1 MPTDAPPP
9 TRTKLKPWLEF
20 GPLGVFLLVNA
31 KWGLLP
37 ATAVLVPLS
46 LLALVLLWKLEG
58 HVPKLTLIGTVALLV
73 FGGLSLALHDEELV
87 KLKLTAIYGLLGLVL
102 AIGLARG
109 KAPIR
114 AVLGANLAMTHA
126 GWRLLTARTMVFC
139 FVLALLNEVLRRVLS
154 SDQWV
159 TFKVFGVTGLTFV
172 FLLAQA
178 PLISRHAT
186 DEDSKPAA

>member
-9 TRTKLKPWLEF
+9 ARTKLKPWLEF

-37 ATAVLVPLS
+37 ATAALVPLS
-46 LLALVLLWKLEG
+46 LVALLLLWKLEG
-58 HVPKLTLIGTVALLV
+58 HVPKVTLIGTVALLV
-73 FGGLSLALHDEELV
+73 FGGLSLVLHDEELV
-87 KLKLTAIYGLLGLVL
+87 KLKLTAIYALLGLVL
-102 AIGLARG
+102 AVGLARG

-114 AVLGANLAMTHA
+114 AVLGASLAMSDA

-139 FVLALLNEVLRRVLS
+139 FVLALLNEVLRRALS
-154 SDQWV
+154 SDHWV
-159 TFKVFGVTGLTFV
+159 YFKVFGVTGLTFV
-172 FLLAQA
+172 FLLAQT

-186 DEDSKPAA
+186 DDGTKSSG

>member
-1 MPTDAPPP
+1 MPDAPPP
-9 TRTKLKPWLEF
+9 PARTKLKPWLEY
-20 GPLGVFLLVNA
+20 GPLGVFLAVNW

-46 LLALVLLWKLEG
+46 VFALALLWKLEG
-58 HVPKLTLIGTVALLV
+58 HVPKLALIGTAALLV

-87 KLKLTAIYGLLGLVL
+87 KLKLTAIYSLLGGVLAVGLL
-102 AIGLARG
+102 RG

-114 AVLGANLAMTHA
+114 AVLGANLALDDA
-126 GWRLLTARTMVFC
+126 GWRHLTARTMAFC
-139 FVLALLNEVLRRVLS
+139 FFLALLNEVLRRMLS

-172 FLLAQA
+172 FLLAQS
-178 PLISRHAT
+178 PLITRHAA
-186 DEDSKPAA
+186 DEGPPPGG